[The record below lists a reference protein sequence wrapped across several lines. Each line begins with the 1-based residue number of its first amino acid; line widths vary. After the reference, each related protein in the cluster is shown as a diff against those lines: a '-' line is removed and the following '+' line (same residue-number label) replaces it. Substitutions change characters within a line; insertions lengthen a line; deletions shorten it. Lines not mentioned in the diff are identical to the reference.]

1 VGRESWGSYVD
12 SVAQVS
18 RGLCAQTVSVT
29 PRTVDIE
36 NKFMIR
42 PALMVGLGEVL
53 WDILPTGR
61 VLGGAPANFAYMTNV
76 LGDQGIV
83 ASSVGNDE
91 LGREACHLLQKLGLN
106 TSYLQRDD
114 LHETG
119 IASVTIDGAGQPNF
133 IIKESV
139 AWDFLEWTA
148 DWKELSARADVI
160 CFGSLAQRSL
170 TSADTIDRFL
180 HSASAKTLRI
190 FDVNLRQSFYN
201 EDVLRKSFQYAD
213 IVKLNEQELIQVS
226 FLFHLGAGTAEGIA
240 RRLLQACDLK
250 LVCITRADRG
260 SLLVSR
266 EQTVEHAGFPV
277 RVADAVG
284 AGDAFTACLAHH
296 YVRGNPLQQISE
308 AANRFASWVAT
319 QRGATPPITSSQL
332 QEILNGRA
340 ALQ

>member
-1 VGRESWGSYVD
+1 
-12 SVAQVS
+12 
-18 RGLCAQTVSVT
+18 
-29 PRTVDIE
+29 
-36 NKFMIR
+36 MIR
-42 PALMVGLGEVL
+42 PALMIGLGEVL

-83 ASSVGNDE
+83 ASRVGNDD
-91 LGREACHLLQKLGLN
+91 LGREACRLMQDLGLN

-114 LHETG
+114 HRETG
-119 IASVTIDGAGQPNF
+119 VATVTIDGSGQPNF
-133 IIKESV
+133 IIKEPVS
-139 AWDFLEWTA
+139 WDFLEWTA
-148 DWKELSARADVI
+148 DWQELSARADVI

-180 HSASAKTLRI
+180 RNASAKTLRI
-190 FDVNLRQSFYN
+190 CDVNLRQSFYST
-201 EDVLRKSFQYAD
+201 EVLRKSFEYSD

-226 FLFHLGAGTAEGIA
+226 FLFELGAGTAEMLA
-240 RRLLQACDLK
+240 RRLLQDCDLQ

-266 EQTVEHAGFPV
+266 EQTVEHGGFQV
-277 RVADAVG
+277 KVADAVG

-296 YVRGNPLQQISE
+296 YVRGSPLQQISE

-319 QRGATPPITSSQL
+319 QRGATPPVTLSQL
-332 QEILNGRA
+332 QGILNGA

>member
-1 VGRESWGSYVD
+1 
-12 SVAQVS
+12 
-18 RGLCAQTVSVT
+18 
-29 PRTVDIE
+29 
-36 NKFMIR
+36 MIR
-42 PALMVGLGEVL
+42 PVLMIGLGEVL

-83 ASSVGNDE
+83 ASRAGNDE
-91 LGREACHLLQKLGLN
+91 FGREACQLLQKLGLN

-119 IASVTIDGAGQPNF
+119 TATVTIDGTGQPNF
-133 IIKESV
+133 TIKEPV

-148 DWKELSARADVI
+148 DWEQLAARADVI
-160 CFGSLAQRSL
+160 CFGTLAQRSL

-180 HSASAKTLRI
+180 RNTSAKALRI
-190 FDVNLRQSFYN
+190 CDVNLRQSFYN
-201 EDVLRKSFQYAD
+201 KDVLSKSFQYAD
-213 IVKLNEQELIQVS
+213 IVKLNEHELMQIS
-226 FLFHLGAGTAEGIA
+226 TLFHLGSGAAEAIA
-240 RRLLQACDLK
+240 RRLLQDCDLK

-266 EQTVEHAGFPV
+266 EQTVAHEGFQV
-277 RVADAVG
+277 TVADAVG

-319 QRGATPPITSSQL
+319 QRGATPAITPGQL
-332 QEILNGRA
+332 QKILTEVP
-340 ALQ
+340 LC

>member
-1 VGRESWGSYVD
+1 
-12 SVAQVS
+12 
-18 RGLCAQTVSVT
+18 
-29 PRTVDIE
+29 
-36 NKFMIR
+36 MIR
-42 PALMVGLGEVL
+42 PALMIGLGEVL

-91 LGREACHLLQKLGLN
+91 LGREACQLLQELSLN
-106 TSYLQRDD
+106 TAYLQRDD

-119 IASVTIDGAGQPNF
+119 IATVTIDGTGQPNF
-133 IIKESV
+133 TIKESV

-148 DWKELSARADVI
+148 DWGELSARADVI

-180 HSASAKTLRI
+180 RNASAKTLRI
-190 FDVNLRQSFYN
+190 CDVNLRQSFYN
-201 EDVLRKSFQYAD
+201 EEVLRKSFQYAD
-213 IVKLNEQELIQVS
+213 IVKLNEHELIQVS
-226 FLFHLGAGTAEGIA
+226 LLFHLGAGTAEVIA
-240 RRLLQACDLK
+240 RRLLQNCDLK

-266 EQTVEHAGFPV
+266 EQAVEHGGFQV
-277 RVADAVG
+277 KVADAVG

-296 YVRGNPLQQISE
+296 YVRGNPLQRISE

-332 QEILNGRA
+332 QEILNGGA

>member
-1 VGRESWGSYVD
+1 
-12 SVAQVS
+12 
-18 RGLCAQTVSVT
+18 
-29 PRTVDIE
+29 
-36 NKFMIR
+36 MIK
-42 PALMVGLGEVL
+42 PVLMIGLGEVL
-53 WDILPTGR
+53 WDMLPTGR

-91 LGREACHLLQKLGLN
+91 LGREACQLLQKLGLT
-106 TSYLQRDD
+106 TSYLQRGD

-119 IASVTIDGAGQPNF
+119 IATVTIDRTGQPNF
-133 IIKESV
+133 TIKESV

-148 DWKELSARADVI
+148 DWEELSARADVI

-180 HSASAKTLRI
+180 RNASAKTLRI
-190 FDVNLRQSFYN
+190 CDVNLRQSFYN
-201 EDVLRKSFQYAD
+201 EQVLRKSFQYAD
-213 IVKLNEQELIQVS
+213 IVKLNDHELIQVS
-226 FLFHLGAGTAEGIA
+226 SLFHLSAGTAEVIA
-240 RRLLQACDLK
+240 RRLLQNCDLK

-266 EQTVEHAGFPV
+266 EQTVEHGGFQV
-277 RVADAVG
+277 KVADAVG

-332 QEILNGRA
+332 QEILNGGA
-340 ALQ
+340 ALR

>member
-1 VGRESWGSYVD
+1 
-12 SVAQVS
+12 
-18 RGLCAQTVSVT
+18 
-29 PRTVDIE
+29 
-36 NKFMIR
+36 MI
-42 PALMVGLGEVL
+42 GLGEVL
-53 WDILPTGR
+53 WDVLPTGR

-91 LGREACHLLQKLGLN
+91 LGREACQLLQELGLN

-119 IASVTIDGAGQPNF
+119 IATVTIDGTGQPNF
-133 IIKESV
+133 TIKESV
-139 AWDFLEWTA
+139 AWDFLDWTA
-148 DWKELSARADVI
+148 DWEELSARADVI
-160 CFGSLAQRSL
+160 CFGSLAQRSS
-170 TSADTIDRFL
+170 TSAGTIDRFL
-180 HSASAKTLRI
+180 QNAHPKTIRI
-190 FDVNLRQSFYN
+190 FDVNLRQSFYHK
-201 EDVLRKSFQYAD
+201 DVLRKSFEYAD
-213 IVKLNEQELIQVS
+213 IIKLNEHELIQVS
-226 FLFHLGAGTAEGIA
+226 SLFELGTGTAEFLA
-240 RRLLQACDLK
+240 RRLLQDFDLK

-260 SLLVSR
+260 SLLMSR
-266 EQTVEHAGFPV
+266 EQTVEHAGFQV
-277 RVADAVG
+277 MVADAVG

-332 QEILNGRA
+332 QEILNGGA

>member
-1 VGRESWGSYVD
+1 
-12 SVAQVS
+12 
-18 RGLCAQTVSVT
+18 
-29 PRTVDIE
+29 
-36 NKFMIR
+36 MI
-42 PALMVGLGEVL
+42 GLGEVL
-53 WDILPTGR
+53 WDVLPTGR

-91 LGREACHLLQKLGLN
+91 LGREACQLLQKLGLN

-119 IASVTIDGAGQPNF
+119 IATVTIDGTGQPNF
-133 IIKESV
+133 TIKESV
-139 AWDFLEWTA
+139 AWDFLDWTA
-148 DWKELSARADVI
+148 DWEELSARAEVI
-160 CFGSLAQRSL
+160 CFGSLAQRSS
-170 TSADTIDRFL
+170 TSAGTIDRFL
-180 HSASAKTLRI
+180 QNAHPKTIRI

-201 EDVLRKSFQYAD
+201 KDVLRKSFEYAD
-213 IVKLNEQELIQVS
+213 IIKLNEHELIQVS
-226 FLFHLGAGTAEGIA
+226 SLFELGKGTAEFLA
-240 RRLLQACDLK
+240 RRLQQDLDLK

-266 EQTVEHAGFPV
+266 EQTVEHAGFQV
-277 RVADAVG
+277 TVGDAVG

-319 QRGATPPITSSQL
+319 QRGATPPITPDQL
-332 QEILNGRA
+332 QRILA
-340 ALQ
+340 EVPHY

>member
-1 VGRESWGSYVD
+1 
-12 SVAQVS
+12 
-18 RGLCAQTVSVT
+18 
-29 PRTVDIE
+29 
-36 NKFMIR
+36 MIR
-42 PALMVGLGEVL
+42 PALMIGLGEVL
-53 WDILPTGR
+53 WDVLPTGR

-91 LGREACHLLQKLGLN
+91 LGREACQLLQKLGLN

-119 IASVTIDGAGQPNF
+119 IATVTIDGTGQPNF
-133 IIKESV
+133 TIKESV
-139 AWDFLEWTA
+139 AWDFLDWTA
-148 DWKELSARADVI
+148 DWEELSARAEVI
-160 CFGSLAQRSL
+160 CFGSLAQRSS
-170 TSADTIDRFL
+170 TSAGTIDRFL
-180 HSASAKTLRI
+180 QNAHPKTIRI

-201 EDVLRKSFQYAD
+201 KDVLRKSFEYAD
-213 IVKLNEQELIQVS
+213 IIKLNEHELIQVS
-226 FLFHLGAGTAEGIA
+226 SLFELGKGTAEFLA
-240 RRLLQACDLK
+240 RRLQQDLDLK

-266 EQTVEHAGFPV
+266 EQTVEHAGFQV
-277 RVADAVG
+277 TVGDAVG

-319 QRGATPPITSSQL
+319 QRGATPPITPDQL
-332 QEILNGRA
+332 QRILA
-340 ALQ
+340 EVPHY

>member
-1 VGRESWGSYVD
+1 
-12 SVAQVS
+12 
-18 RGLCAQTVSVT
+18 
-29 PRTVDIE
+29 
-36 NKFMIR
+36 MIR
-42 PALMVGLGEVL
+42 PALMIGLGEVL

-91 LGREACHLLQKLGLN
+91 LGREACQLLQKLGLN

-119 IASVTIDGAGQPNF
+119 IATVTIDETGQPNF
-133 IIKESV
+133 TIKESV

-148 DWKELSARADVI
+148 DWEELSARADVI

-180 HSASAKTLRI
+180 RNASAKALRI
-190 FDVNLRQSFYN
+190 CDVNLRQSFYN
-201 EDVLRKSFQYAD
+201 ENVLRKSFQYAD

-226 FLFHLGAGTAEGIA
+226 FLFHLGARTAEDIA
-240 RRLLQACDLK
+240 RRLLQNCDLK

-266 EQTVEHAGFPV
+266 EQTVEHGGFQV
-277 RVADAVG
+277 KVADAVG

-319 QRGATPPITSSQL
+319 QRGATPPISSTQL
-332 QEILNGRA
+332 REILNGA

>member
-1 VGRESWGSYVD
+1 
-12 SVAQVS
+12 
-18 RGLCAQTVSVT
+18 
-29 PRTVDIE
+29 
-36 NKFMIR
+36 
-42 PALMVGLGEVL
+42 MVGLGEVL